1 MINHLEDL
9 SKGSLAQKLSKL
21 IPIGNVT
28 SFGPRVSLISI
39 FRFRMIHIQL
49 LPTILS
55 KIVDLLVLTNFH
67 NFMLKEVMRSPQN
80 LAGSEIVAQIMQLE
94 RTVDNHSIRF
104 VFDGCFWISFVSVW
118 LSFVFLP
125 EQFLFK
131 NKLLGRN
138 LSGVF
143 SFMSEF
149 ELNLPKLVAY
159 GPSSVFSSV
168 KKRREGRCTLFSST
182 FLRSW
187 LWNLWLGNLLK

>member
-1 MINHLEDL
+1 MINNLENL
-9 SKGSLAQKLSKL
+9 SKRSLPQKLSKL
-21 IPIGNVT
+21 IPVSDVI
-28 SFGPRVSLISI
+28 SFGPGISFFPI
-39 FRFRMIHIQL
+39 FRFRMMHVQF
-49 LPTILS
+49 LPTILP

-67 NFMLKEVMRSPQN
+67 NFMLKEVMRSPKN
-80 LAGSEIVAQIMQLE
+80 LAWSEIVAQIMQLE
-94 RTVDNHSIRF
+94 WTVDDHPIRF
-104 VFDGCFWISFVSVW
+104 VFDGCFWVSFVSVW

-143 SFMSEF
+143 SFMSEL

-159 GPSSVFSSV
+159 GPSSAFSSV
-168 KKRREGRCTLFSST
+168 KKRREGRCTLISSA